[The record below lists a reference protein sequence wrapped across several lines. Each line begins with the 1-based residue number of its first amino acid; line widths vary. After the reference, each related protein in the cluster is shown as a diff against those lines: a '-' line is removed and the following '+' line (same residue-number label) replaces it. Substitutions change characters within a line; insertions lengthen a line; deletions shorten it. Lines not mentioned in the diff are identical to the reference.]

1 MGPIDCSGII
11 NAYYCDSDGKLINDG
26 ELSVKL
32 NNLKYTLAANSLCKS
47 FKPLIA
53 DPEPVCLELDRVI
66 FNDPATII
74 FWKSWHIEED
84 KDGNKFKVQ
93 DKTVVKCAKN
103 EKFNK
108 YNGFCAAVAKRVFET
123 NSAIQHI
130 IREAQDNSDAK
141 KLVKEIVNTGK
152 KVKAQR
158 ENAKNENK
166 KGGSKKNG

>member
-123 NSAIQHI
+123 NSAITRI
-130 IREAQDNSDAK
+130 IKNAQDDSTNSILKDIQKAAK
-141 KLVKEIVNTGK
+141 KVEAKEKSKEKTKNKETK
-152 KVKAQR
+152 KK
-158 ENAKNENK
+158 
-166 KGGSKKNG
+166 